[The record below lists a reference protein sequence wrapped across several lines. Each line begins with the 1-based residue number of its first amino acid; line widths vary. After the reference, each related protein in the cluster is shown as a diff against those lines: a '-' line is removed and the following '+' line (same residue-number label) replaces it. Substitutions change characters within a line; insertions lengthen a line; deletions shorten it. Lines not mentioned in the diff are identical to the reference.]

1 MKTTG
6 LPFAF
11 FEGKITPIEKAQV
24 SIMTN
29 ALQYGTGIFGG
40 MRGYFNKEKNELN
53 IFRMDDHLARFLS
66 SLKILG
72 VEIEYTQKDLKKIFL
87 DLIQQNKPEKD
98 VYFRPF
104 AYAGS
109 LNLAP
114 DLDRDNVFSFA
125 LYMVPLGDYL
135 PTNKGLSVGVSS
147 WRRISDNAIPSRAK
161 ISGGYINSALAKKEA
176 HNSGYDEAIFLNEAG
191 HVAEGS
197 AMNIFLVRNGKV
209 ITPSV
214 TEDILEGITRRSVM
228 EIATDLGYEVIERVI
243 DRSELYVSDE
253 VFFSGTAA
261 QVAWISQVEGRII
274 GDGNQGEVSKKIQEM
289 FFNTVR
295 GKDKKYSSWLTT
307 VKT

>member
-53 IFRMDDHLARFLS
+53 VFRMDDHLTRFLS

-307 VKT
+307 VKI

>member
-6 LPFAF
+6 MPFAF

-24 SIMTN
+24 NIMTN

-40 MRGYFNKEKNELN
+40 MRGYFNKETGELN
-53 IFRMDDHLARFLS
+53 IFRVDDHLTRFLS
-66 SLKILG
+66 SIKILG
-72 VEIEYTQKDLKKIFL
+72 VKIEYSKEDLKKIFL
-87 DLIQQNKPEKD
+87 DLIQQNKPATD

-114 DLDRDNVFSFA
+114 DLDRDNVFSFL

-176 HNSGYDEAIFLNEAG
+176 HNSGYDEAIFLNESG

-197 AMNIFLVRNGKV
+197 AMNIFLVRNGKI

-228 EIATDLGYEVIERVI
+228 EIAQDLGYEVVERVI
-243 DRSELYVSDE
+243 DRSELYIADE
-253 VFFSGTAA
+253 VFFCGTAA
-261 QVAWISQVEGRII
+261 QVAWIAKVDGRTV
-274 GDGNQGEVSKKIQEM
+274 GNGEQGEVSQKIQET

-295 GKDKKYSSWLTT
+295 GKDKKYSSWLTK
-307 VKT
+307 VKI

>member
-1 MKTTG
+1 MKTAG

-87 DLIQQNKPEKD
+87 DLISKNKPETD

-114 DLDRDNVFSFA
+114 DLDRDNIFSFA

-228 EIATDLGYEVIERVI
+228 QIAEDLGYKVEERVI
-243 DRSELYVSDE
+243 DRSELYISDE
-253 VFFSGTAA
+253 VFFCGTAA

-307 VKT
+307 VKI